1 MKNKIYTALLLFA
14 IVFQSCENTEE
25 VETPNFTVS
34 YEMDAKAGE
43 PIEFSIGNAPQF
55 LSFFSGE
62 FGKEYKNRNRTKAT
76 GDFTVSFETSRHY
89 QDGSSRSD
97 GAWRFMYSTD
107 YTGSGIAADVEAAT
121 WVNISDRVTFATART
136 YNKTFSGIADITD
149 LSTDKPVYMA
159 IRILAE
165 GEKTA
170 GNRQGIFDFFSFD
183 LTLALDETNTLQIA
197 DMDSPGFFPVNVAG
211 ENSNASFDHWV
222 ARANSYRMHGGNA
235 EYTNDDWLITQ
246 PLNLSGAVSPDRGEP
261 LKTYSEKLESFT
273 HTYTSPGTY
282 TVTFVGRNE
291 TIYGAEETVKEFTI
305 VVE

>member
-34 YEMDAKAGE
+34 YEMVAKAGE

-62 FGKEYKNRNRTKAT
+62 
-76 GDFTVSFETSRHY
+76 Y

-107 YTGSGIAADVEAAT
+107 YTGSGAAADVAAAT

-165 GEKTA
+165 GQKTS

-183 LTLALDETNTLQIA
+183 LTLALDETNSLQIA

-222 ARANSYRMHGGNA
+222 ARDNSYRMHGGNA
-235 EYTNDDWLITQ
+235 EYTNDDWLITK
-246 PLNLSGAVSPDRGEP
+246 PLNLSGTVAPDRGEP
-261 LKTYSEKLESFT
+261 LKTYSEKLENFT
-273 HTYTSPGTY
+273 HTYQTPGSY
-282 TVTFVGRNE
+282 TITFVGRNE
-291 TIYGAEETVKEFTI
+291 TIYGSEETVKEYTI